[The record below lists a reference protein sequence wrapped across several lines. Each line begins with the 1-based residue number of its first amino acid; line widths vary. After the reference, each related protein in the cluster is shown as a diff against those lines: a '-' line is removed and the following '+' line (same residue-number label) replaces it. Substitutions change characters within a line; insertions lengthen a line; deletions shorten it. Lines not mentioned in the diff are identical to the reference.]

1 MRIIKTKAPIDV
13 EYLQEYFSSEEEI
26 IFDIMYYDSDIKG
39 KTLLNYVS
47 NLDIKK
53 DSISQIKTKIE
64 LKEVYNFEIKND
76 ILIDEILIK
85 PIDSS
90 KEIVVN
96 GIKYKNVVLS
106 IKKVKDNS
114 LYLNNKTI
122 QYNQSK
128 QQKNSVSVTKKEF
141 KKEIDKKANYFV
153 YLWLLLIPIGY
164 LIYRYSPFKF

>member
-1 MRIIKTKAPIDV
+1 MKYIFIIISFLFLSCASRKV
-13 EYLQEYFSSEEEI
+13 
-26 IFDIMYYDSDIKG
+26 
-39 KTLLNYVS
+39 NVS

>member
-1 MRIIKTKAPIDV
+1 MKKLILFISLFLIFGCASRKVSIDKI
-13 EYLQEYFSSEEEI
+13 E
-26 IFDIMYYDSDIKG
+26 
-39 KTLLNYVS
+39 
-47 NLDIKK
+47 IKK
-53 DSISQIKTKIE
+53 DSITQINTKTE
-64 LKEVYNFEIKND
+64 LKEVSNIEIKND
-76 ILIDEILIK
+76 ILTDEILIK

-122 QYNQSK
+122 QLSEDK
-128 QQKNSVSVTKKEF
+128 QQKSNVSITKKEF
-141 KKEIDKKANYFV
+141 KKEIDKKANYFI

-164 LIYRYSPFKF
+164 LIYNSFFKNKTFFI